1 MVMVMTMSV
10 SISMSVSHLRL
21 AIDCSLG
28 RFRLSTRVGRSSMR
42 IRACRVWP
50 SASRGNHADKPATTA
65 TTKKRFC
72 DSRSRVCHSKR
83 LSVTHEPVSGT
94 QGRVSVTVELLYVI
108 QSASVTQDPVSVT
121 QETR

>member
-1 MVMVMTMSV
+1 
-10 SISMSVSHLRL
+10 
-21 AIDCSLG
+21 
-28 RFRLSTRVGRSSMR
+28 MR
-42 IRACRVWP
+42 T
-50 SASRGNHADKPATTA
+50 SQQQQQQQQ
-65 TTKKRFC
+65 KRFC

>member
-1 MVMVMTMSV
+1 MSG
-10 SISMSVSHLRL
+10 L
-21 AIDCSLG
+21 AFGKQMESCG
-28 RFRLSTRVGRSSMR
+28 Q
-42 IRACRVWP
+42 
-50 SASRGNHADKPATTA
+50 ASNNSNN
-65 TTKKRFC
+65 KKRFC
-72 DSRSRVCHSKR
+72 DSRFRVCHSKR